1 MKELI
6 ESLKKI
12 EKLIKS
18 TTDEAKILPAIGE
31 AIASAKKEK
40 QTQLESELS
49 IWQGKATTILKDM
62 AGRQGMAKH
71 CGHWIEKLQAGSS
84 KPEDGRKKI

>member
-12 EKLIKS
+12 EKLVKS
-18 TTDEAKILPAIGE
+18 TADEAKIVPAIGE
-31 AIASAKKEK
+31 AIVSAKKEK

-49 IWQGKATTILKDM
+49 VWQGKAKTILKDM

-71 CGHWIEKLQAGSS
+71 CGHWIEKLGAGSQ
-84 KPEDGRKKI
+84 ELGAKKT